1 MNMIKSDI
9 PQFIEIDE
17 KVLRKRCS
25 NKLLVWMPT
34 ALFKIVGCSKDYF
47 MTDCLIAPTIKSS
60 LARLLLTRKVS
71 RKIKLQINPPMIN
84 ARIHK
89 HLACNPDNFI
99 VDLKNLYNSV
109 TSEHEE
115 GGGWSQYI
123 EPGRLALAHVLS
135 PIKWI
140 LGPMENLKGVLSKSI
155 LRSMIQD
162 MLHTLCIDRD
172 DISINEWI
180 KAYVLIAIDE
190 ESEQTYL
197 VMGKKII
204 ESNVY
209 ARFIFRTPEIR
220 NLIIG

>member
-1 MNMIKSDI
+1 MIKSDI
-9 PQFIEIDE
+9 PQFIEVDE
-17 KVLRKRCS
+17 KVLRRKCS

-34 ALFKIVGCSKDYF
+34 ALFKIIGCSKDYF

-60 LARLLLTRKVS
+60 LARLLLTRKVD
-71 RKIKLQINPPMIN
+71 RKIKLQVNPPMIN

-89 HLACNPDNFI
+89 HVACNPDNFI

>member
-1 MNMIKSDI
+1 MVKSDI
-9 PQFIEIDE
+9 PQFIEVDE
-17 KVLRKRCS
+17 KVLRKKCS
-25 NKLLVWMPT
+25 DKLLVWMPT
-34 ALFKIVGCSKDYF
+34 AIFKIVGCSKDYF

-60 LARLLLTRKVS
+60 LARLLLTRKVN
-71 RKIKLQINPPMIN
+71 RKIKFQINPPMIN
-84 ARIHK
+84 AKIYNHI
-89 HLACNPDNFI
+89 ACDSDAFI
-99 VDLKNLYNSV
+99 KDLKSLYDSV
-109 TSEHEE
+109 VSKHEE
-115 GGGWSQYI
+115 EGGWSQYI
-123 EPGRLALAHVLS
+123 EPSRLAFAHVIS

-140 LGPMENLKGVLSKSI
+140 LGPMENLKGVLSKSV

-162 MLHTLCIDRD
+162 MLHALCIDRD
-172 DISINEWI
+172 DVGISEWI

-190 ESEQTYL
+190 ENEQTYL